1 MKLLELARK
10 KNEKKE
16 MKMKTSILMKRFLPM
31 VIMNKDTNKKEKV
44 AINNQFL
51 TSHKSR
57 SCSYKAE
64 L

>member
-1 MKLLELARK
+1 
-10 KNEKKE
+10 
-16 MKMKTSILMKRFLPM
+16 MKRFLPM

-44 AINNQFL
+44 AINNQFV